1 MRTKIFLV
9 DDDEDLQHILQ
20 TSLTKA
26 DFDVTVFGN
35 GYAIIEITDE
45 WPDIFILDIELP
57 DINGLEIC
65 KWVKTH
71 EASRGIPVILM
82 SGAPYLKVLAENV
95 QANEYVEKPFEFAE
109 LQQKINNCIMRDKS
123 STIVA

>member
-26 DFDVTVFGN
+26 DFDVTVFGK
-35 GYAIIEITDE
+35 GYAIIELTDE

-71 EASRGIPVILM
+71 EATKAIPVILM

-95 QANEYVEKPFEFAE
+95 QANEYVEKPFEIAE
-109 LQQKINNCIMRDKS
+109 LQQKINNCMRDKT
-123 STIVA
+123 STMVA